1 MTRITENTIEEF
13 SIELLERLG
22 YQYIYAP
29 DIAHDGERPER
40 NNYEEVL
47 LTGRLQN
54 AIRRINPKVPID
66 SQKEALKEIQRISS
80 PELLTNN
87 EAFHRMLTEG
97 VKVSY
102 QKDGYQR
109 GDVVWLIDFK
119 NPQNNEFVVANQ
131 FTVIDNGNNKRPDV
145 ILFVNGIPL
154 VVIELKNP
162 ADENATIKSA
172 FKQVETYKTIIPSIF
187 TYNAFNIISDGLE
200 AKAGS
205 LSAGLTRF
213 MAWKSADGKEEASN
227 LVSQLETLIKGMLN
241 KETLL
246 DLIRHFVVFEKSK
259 KEDAKTG
266 ITTISTVKKLAAYHQ
281 YYAVNRA
288 VESTLRATGYNSPP
302 LDGQGVVNS
311 PPKEGWQTKSD
322 GVVRN
327 SKNYFSLPYN
337 PNLKVRA
344 RELRKAGN
352 LPEVLFWQ
360 RVHKKKFK
368 GYDFDRQ
375 KIIGNY
381 IVDFF
386 CTNCNVVIEID
397 GSSHDEKVEYDQQ
410 RDAYFESL
418 GLFVI
423 HIPVADVLKHMDGVM
438 EMLNNHPAL
447 SGTPP
452 KEGNQNTVMESP
464 ESYLPAPPPGNFCV
478 YAILCSNDAIYIG
491 QTSDLRK
498 RWKQHLAGTASDYT
512 KKYKPVKIVH
522 YEMVESRE
530 EAVQKEKEWKT
541 GFGRK
546 RIKRLIESGKARQ
559 AGGVAGVK
567 SQPKGDRKGGVV
579 WHTQGS
585 GKSLSMVFFT
595 GKIVL
600 ALDNPTV
607 VVITDRNDLDDQ
619 LFDTFASSTQLL
631 RQEPK
636 QVEDRQQLKELLKV
650 ASGGVVFS
658 TIQKFQPEEGNV
670 YETLSERE
678 NIVVIADEAHRTQ
691 YGFKAKTIDDKDYQG
706 NVIGKKIVYGFA
718 KYMRDALPNATYL
731 GFTGTPIE
739 GTDTNT
745 PAVFGNYIDVYDI
758 AQAVEDGATVRI
770 FYESRLA
777 KVNLTEEGKQLVK
790 DLDDEF
796 DQEDVQAQSIEPHQK
811 AKAKWTQLEA
821 LIGSEN
827 RIENIAKDIV
837 KHFEQRQEVFD
848 GKGMIVSMSRRI
860 AADLF
865 DEIIKIKPDWHSDEL
880 DKGVIK
886 VVMTSASS
894 DGPKISKHHT
904 TKQQRKTLA
913 DRMKDTDDVL
923 KLVIVRD
930 MWLTGF
936 DAPSMHTL
944 YIDKPMK
951 GHNLMQAIARVN
963 RVYLDKPGGL
973 VVDYLGIASDLKKAL
988 SFYSDAGGKGDPT
1001 IVQEQAV
1008 QLMLEKLEVVSNMYH
1023 DFPYEDYFEAETS
1036 KNLSMI
1042 LGAEEHILG
1051 LEDGKKRYI
1060 NEVTALSKSFAIAI
1074 PHDEA
1079 MDVKDEVS
1087 FFQAVKARLAKF
1099 DGTGAGR
1106 TDEEIETTIRQV
1118 IDQALVSE
1126 QVIDVFDAAGI
1137 KKPDISILSE
1147 DFLIE
1152 LKGMEHKNIALE
1164 VLKKLLNDE
1173 IKSRSKKNLVKSKS
1187 LMEMLENAIK
1197 KYHNKIL
1204 TAAEVMD
1211 ELIKLS
1217 KDIVNMD
1224 SEAKALGLTDF
1235 EYAFYTAVADNNS
1248 AKELMQQ
1255 DKLRELA
1262 VVLTERVKQ
1271 NASIDWT
1278 IKESVRAKLK
1288 VIIKRT
1294 LRQFGYPPDMQKLA
1308 TETVLKQAEMIANE
1322 ITN

>member
-1 MTRITENTIEEF
+1 MTRLTENTIEEF
-13 SIELLERLG
+13 SIELLESLG
-22 YQYIYAP
+22 YEYIYAP
-29 DIAHDGERPER
+29 NIAPDGDSPER
-40 NNYEEVL
+40 KTYEDIIL
-47 LTGRLQN
+47 LERLQN
-54 AIRRINPKVPID
+54 AVRRINPTISAD
-66 SQKEALKEIQRISS
+66 AQNEAIKELLRINS

-87 EAFHRMLTEG
+87 ESFHRLLTEG
-97 VKVSY
+97 INISY
-102 QKDGYQR
+102 QDKGNER
-109 GDVVWLIDFK
+109 GDLVWLIDFA
-119 NPQNNEFVVANQ
+119 NPLNNEFLVANQ
-131 FTVIDNGNNKRPDV
+131 FTVIENGNNKRPDV

-154 VVIELKNP
+154 VVIELKNA
-162 ADENATIKSA
+162 ADENATVKSA
-172 FKQVETYKTIIPSIF
+172 FRQIETYKSVIPSLF
-187 TYNAFNIISDGLE
+187 TYNGFVIISDGLE
-200 AKAGS
+200 AKAGTI
-205 LSAGLTRF
+205 SAGFSRF
-213 MAWKSADGKEEASN
+213 MAWKSEDGKTEASN
-227 LVSQLETLIKGMLN
+227 LQSQMQTLINGMLN

-246 DLIRHFVVFEKSK
+246 DLIRHFTVFEKSK
-259 KEDAKTG
+259 KVELAKSRDEGIGKDAKTG
-266 ITTISTVKKLAAYHQ
+266 ITTITTVKKLAAYHQ

-288 VESTLRATGYNSPP
+288 VESTLRATGFNTQYNI
-302 LDGQGVVNS
+302 LT
-311 PPKEGWQTKSD
+311 EGD
-322 GVVRN
+322 
-327 SKNYFSLPYN
+327 
-337 PNLKVRA
+337 
-344 RELRKAGN
+344 
-352 LPEVLFWQ
+352 
-360 RVHKKKFK
+360 
-368 GYDFDRQ
+368 
-375 KIIGNY
+375 
-381 IVDFF
+381 IVA
-386 CTNCNVVIEID
+386 E
-397 GSSHDEKVEYDQQ
+397 
-410 RDAYFESL
+410 R
-418 GLFVI
+418 
-423 HIPVADVLKHMDGVM
+423 
-438 EMLNNHPAL
+438 
-447 SGTPP
+447 
-452 KEGNQNTVMESP
+452 P
-464 ESYLPAPPPGNFCV
+464 ESYGVPSALN
-478 YAILCSNDAIYIG
+478 
-491 QTSDLRK
+491 Q
-498 RWKQHLAGTASDYT
+498 
-512 KKYKPVKIVH
+512 PV
-522 YEMVESRE
+522 
-530 EAVQKEKEWKT
+530 
-541 GFGRK
+541 
-546 RIKRLIESGKARQ
+546 
-559 AGGVAGVK
+559 
-567 SQPKGDRKGGVV
+567 GDRKGGVV

-619 LFDTFASSTQLL
+619 LFDTFAASTQLL

-636 QVEDRQQLKELLKV
+636 QVEDRQHLKELLKV
-650 ASGGVVFS
+650 ASGGVVFT

-670 YETLSERE
+670 YETLSQRE

-691 YGFKAKTIDDKDYQG
+691 YGFKAKTTDDKDDQG
-706 NVIGKKIVYGFA
+706 NIIGKKVVYGFA

-739 GTDTNT
+739 STDVNT

-777 KVNLTEEGKQLVK
+777 KVNLSEEGKQLVDELDEELK
-790 DLDDEF
+790 EDDLTDN
-796 DQEDVQAQSIEPHQK
+796 QK

-821 LIGSEN
+821 LVGSEN
-827 RIENIAKDIV
+827 RIKTIAKDIV
-837 KHFEQRQEVFD
+837 THFEQRQEVFE
-848 GKGMIVSMSRRI
+848 GKGMIVTMSRRI
-860 AADLF
+860 AAELYNA
-865 DEIIKIKPDWHSDEL
+865 IIKIKPEWHSDDL

-894 DGPKISKHHT
+894 DGAVIAKHHT
-904 TKQQRKTLA
+904 TKQQRKALA
-913 DRMKDTDDVL
+913 DRMKDTDDEL

-963 RVYLDKPGGL
+963 RVYKDKPGGL

-1001 IVQEQAV
+1001 IAQEQAV

-1023 DFPYEDYFEAETS
+1023 GFNYEDYFEAETS
-1036 KNLSMI
+1036 KKLAMI
-1042 LGAEEHILG
+1042 LAAEEHILN

-1074 PHDEA
+1074 PHEQA
-1079 MDVKDEVS
+1079 MDVKEEVA

-1099 DGTGAGR
+1099 DGTGSGK

-1118 IDQALVSE
+1118 IDKALVSE

-1147 DFLIE
+1147 EFLLE
-1152 LKGMEHKNIALE
+1152 LKGMEHKNVALE

-1173 IKSRSKKNLVKSKS
+1173 IKTRSKKNLVKSKS
-1187 LMEMLENAIK
+1187 LMEMLENSIK

-1217 KDIVNMD
+1217 KEIVDMD
-1224 SEAKALGLTDF
+1224 SEAKHMGLSDF
-1235 EYAFYTAVADNNS
+1235 EYAFYTAVADNES
-1248 AKELMQQ
+1248 ARDLMGK

-1262 VVLTERVKQ
+1262 VIITERVKQ

-1294 LRQFGYPPDMQKLA
+1294 LRQYGYPPDMQKLA

-1322 ITN
+1322 LSSH